1 MAALT
6 YDQLIAQI
14 AARLNRDDLDPDP
27 RGVFVIRDAVV
38 DRIDF
43 YKKECLYTGQVV
55 DTSITM
61 VAGTTHYNNPEGWE
75 ELINIQLKQGSVWLD
90 LERKSYEFIDGL
102 DVNDPPTRS
111 IPIYWAGFNN
121 QFRVW
126 PAPAGAYPVQVV
138 MNVPP
143 GPPANSASNFWTAD
157 AKSLVIN
164 GAAAEILDTY
174 LNNPAKAMQFRGPEE
189 RELLALQAKTIRA
202 RGGIQ
207 IQGYI

>member
-90 LERKSYEFIDGL
+90 LERNPVTPAEL
-102 DVNDPPTRS
+102 VEWVTDVEACARRH
-111 IPIYWAGFNN
+111 I
-121 QFRVW
+121 
-126 PAPAGAYPVQVV
+126 VV
-138 MNVPP
+138 
-143 GPPANSASNFWTAD
+143 
-157 AKSLVIN
+157 
-164 GAAAEILDTY
+164 AAA
-174 LNNPAKAMQFRGPEE
+174 
-189 RELLALQAKTIRA
+189 
-202 RGGIQ
+202 
-207 IQGYI
+207 